1 MRFKKNKKKKKIL
14 GPITVM
20 LIISVVIMV
29 ASLITSSL
37 GVRTEKTIIVNGKL
51 ETSLITPNNILSID
65 GIKYLFSNI
74 LLNFKMFEPLVLF
87 IISLIAYGVADASG
101 LLQML
106 FKPFRKIKPYF
117 ITMLVVLLGFI
128 STMIGEYSFVI
139 LLPLVGYLYKY
150 INRNSVLGIVT
161 VFLGITLGYAS
172 GVIFNY
178 DTYLLGTLT
187 QMAATIDVDPNYT
200 YNNLSTLYIML
211 VSMFIMAPILA
222 KLIDVKIAPKFKK
235 PVLEESDSN
244 YSKKGFIFSTI
255 AFIIM
260 ILIVVY
266 LIVPG
271 FLGSGILLD
280 NSQTVYVAKLFA
292 SGAPF
297 REGIMLIFLII
308 MMTCSFIYG
317 KISKNI
323 ETSKGFTESL
333 SKSLYNSGY
342 LFALLFFASQMIA
355 ILDWTGLGELAVC
368 KIVEVLSM
376 FQFSGA
382 LLIFVFFLLVVI
394 MTLVMPS
401 TLGKWTIVS
410 PLIVP
415 LFMRSNITPDLTQ
428 FIFQVADGIGKSI
441 TPLYAFFIVLLGFM
455 HHNNADEE
463 YDISVFGT
471 IKLILPTVLIML
483 AFWCVFILIWYLS
496 GFPLGISGYSTL

>member
-1 MRFKKNKKKKKIL
+1 MRFKNKKKKKIL

-20 LIISVVIMV
+20 LIISAIIMV
-29 ASLITSSL
+29 VSLITTSL
-37 GVRTEKTIIVNGKL
+37 GVRAEKTIIANGKL
-51 ETSLITPNNILSID
+51 ETSLITTNNILSVD

-87 IISLIAYGVADASG
+87 IISLIAYGIADASG
-101 LLQML
+101 FLQII

-117 ITMLVVLLGFI
+117 ITIIVVFLGFI
-128 STMIGEYSFVI
+128 STIIGEYSFVI
-139 LLPLVGYLYKY
+139 LMPLVGYLYKY

-172 GVIFNY
+172 GIIFNY

-211 VSMFIMAPILA
+211 ASMFIMVPILA
-222 KLIDVKIAPKFKK
+222 KLIDVKIASKFKK
-235 PVLEESDSN
+235 PLLEESDSN
-244 YSKKGFIFSTI
+244 YSKNGFVWSMVALGIMI
-255 AFIIM
+255 FII
-260 ILIVVY
+260 IY
-266 LIVPG
+266 LIVPFG
-271 FLGSGILLD
+271 LGSGVLLD
-280 NSQTVYVAKLFA
+280 NSQTTYIAKLFA
-292 SGAPF
+292 TGSPF
-297 REGIMLIFLII
+297 KEGIMLIFLII
-308 MMTCSFIYG
+308 MVVCSYVYG

-323 ETSKGFTESL
+323 ETSKGFTESM

-342 LFALLFFASQMIA
+342 LFALMFFASQMIA
-355 ILDWTGLGELAVC
+355 ILDWTCLGELVVC
-368 KIVEVLSM
+368 KIVEVLSL
-376 FQFSGA
+376 FQFSGI
-382 LLIFVFFLLVVI
+382 LLILVFFILVVI

-401 TLGKWTIVS
+401 TLGKWTVVS

-428 FIFQVADGIGKSI
+428 FIFQVADGVGKSV

-463 YDISVFGT
+463 YDISIFGT

-483 AFWCVFILIWYLS
+483 AFWVVFIIIWYLA

>member
-1 MRFKKNKKKKKIL
+1 MRFKNKKKKKIL

-20 LIISVVIMV
+20 LIISAVIMV
-29 ASLITSSL
+29 ISLITSSF
-37 GVRTEKTIIVNGKL
+37 GVRAEKTIIVNGKL
-51 ETSLITPNNILSID
+51 ETSLITANNILSGD

-101 LLQML
+101 FLQII
-106 FKPFRKIKPYF
+106 FKPFRRIKPNF
-117 ITMLVVLLGFI
+117 ITIIVVLLGFI

-139 LLPLVGYLYKY
+139 LIPLVGYLYKY

-172 GVIFNY
+172 GIIFNY

-211 VSMFIMAPILA
+211 ASMVIMVPILA

-235 PVLEESDSN
+235 PLLEESDSN
-244 YSKKGFIFSTI
+244 YSKKGLIWSLI
-255 AFIIM
+255 AFVIM
-260 ILIVVY
+260 AVIVVY
-266 LIVPG
+266 LIVPFG
-271 FLGSGILLD
+271 LGSGILLD
-280 NSQTVYVAKLFA
+280 NTQTTYIAKLFA
-292 SGAPF
+292 TGAPF
-297 REGIMLIFLII
+297 REGIMLIFLAIVVV
-308 MMTCSFIYG
+308 CSYVYG

-323 ETSKGFTESL
+323 ETSKGFTESM

-342 LFALLFFASQMIA
+342 LFALMFFASQMIA

-368 KIVEVLSM
+368 KIVEVLSL
-376 FQFSGA
+376 FQLSGI
-382 LLIFVFFLLVVI
+382 LLILVFFILVVI

-401 TLGKWTIVS
+401 TLGKWTVVS

-428 FIFQVADGIGKSI
+428 FIFQVADGVGKSI

-463 YDISVFGT
+463 YDISIFGT
-471 IKLILPTVLIML
+471 IRLILPTVLIML
-483 AFWCVFILIWYLS
+483 AFWVVFIIIWYLA